1 MANRLRLTR
10 TEWTKAQEL
19 LDGWRLDGAPY
30 TITAYEAHS
39 LTNGT
44 VGVPRGSKGDTRPM
58 HLAEVAAAC
67 VKRTAKKEARS

>member
-10 TEWTKAQEL
+10 TEWEKAQEL
-19 LDGWRLDGAPY
+19 LDGWRLEGVPF

-39 LTNGT
+39 LTGGA
-44 VGVPRGSKGDTRPM
+44 VGVPRGSRGDTRPL

-67 VKRTAKKEARS
+67 VKRTAKKGGRS

>member
-19 LDGWRLDGAPY
+19 LDGWRLEGAPF

-39 LTNGT
+39 LTNGL
-44 VGVPRGSKGDTRPM
+44 VGVPRGSRGDTKPL

-67 VKRTAKKEARS
+67 VKRTAKKGARS

>member
-10 TEWTKAQEL
+10 TEWAKAQEL
-19 LDGWRLDGAPY
+19 LDGWRLEGAPF

-39 LTNGT
+39 LTGGA
-44 VGVPRGSKGDTRPM
+44 VGVPRGSRGDTRPL

-67 VKRTAKKEARS
+67 VKRTAKKGGRS

>member
-1 MANRLRLTR
+1 MARIKRLTR

-19 LDGWRLDGAPY
+19 LDGWRLEGAPF

-39 LTNGT
+39 LTGGI

-58 HLAEVAAAC
+58 HLAEVAAEC
-67 VKRTAKKEARS
+67 VKRTAKKEAQS